1 MVGGLGSV
9 KERDM
14 DVDTVIAKVRNEI
27 ETKAKV
33 SEILCTI
40 QTSSSSSNS
49 WIFLANA
56 FHNYFRQF
64 PNVDIYFFIIRL
76 NPYALTS
83 SPWSAT
89 PRRW

>member
-49 WIFLANA
+49 
-56 FHNYFRQF
+56 
-64 PNVDIYFFIIRL
+64 
-76 NPYALTS
+76 
-83 SPWSAT
+83 
-89 PRRW
+89 